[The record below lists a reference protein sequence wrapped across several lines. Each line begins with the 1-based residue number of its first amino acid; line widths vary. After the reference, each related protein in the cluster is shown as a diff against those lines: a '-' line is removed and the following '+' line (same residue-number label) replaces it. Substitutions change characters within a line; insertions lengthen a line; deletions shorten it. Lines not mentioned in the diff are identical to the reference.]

1 VREKLPD
8 DRRDTSLDHRAAVL
22 AIDAGNSKTDV
33 ALVTEDGT
41 VRGRARGGSFRPDR
55 VGAETAVA
63 GLVPLVERARAE
75 AGLDGAGAVARQ
87 VAACLANADLPVEH
101 EALEAAIAARGW
113 GGSIE
118 VFNDTFALLRA
129 GLDEPRGVAVVC
141 GAGIN
146 CAGLL
151 PDGRTARFAA
161 VGHISGDWGGGGN
174 LWQEAMWWA
183 ARAVDGRGPATTLS
197 DALPRHAGL
206 GSMED
211 LIAAV
216 HLGDLS
222 EADCMGLTPVLF
234 EVAAAGDAV
243 AEGLVRRQAE
253 EIVAL
258 AVAAM
263 RRLGVLGEAI
273 PLVLGGGVLTAGH
286 PQLMD
291 EITRLLAERA
301 PLAAAV
307 VVRTPPV
314 VGAALLGLDRLGA
327 LPPVRDR
334 LRDSFGQSPRA
345 RATRDRRRERDPMT
359 ERAPG

>member
-1 VREKLPD
+1 MVQGQPEHPPD
-8 DRRDTSLDHRAAVL
+8 DSAAVL

-63 GLVPLVERARAE
+63 GLVPLVEQARAE
-75 AGLDGAGAVARQ
+75 AGLGDAALTSTGGVARQ

-101 EALEAAIAARGW
+101 EELEAAIAARGW

-183 ARAVDGRGPATTLS
+183 ARAVDGRGPATGLS

-206 GSMED
+206 VDMAD

-222 EADCMGLTPVLF
+222 EAECMGMTPVLF
-234 EVAAAGDAV
+234 EVAASGDAV
-243 AEGLVRRQAE
+243 AEALVRRQAE
-253 EIVAL
+253 EVVAL

-263 RRLGVLGEAI
+263 RRLGVLGE
-273 PLVLGGGVLTAGH
+273 PVPVVLGGGVLTAGH

-291 EITRLLAERA
+291 EITRLLGEQA
-301 PLAAAV
+301 PLATAS

-327 LPPVRDR
+327 PPEVRHR
-334 LRDSFGQSPRA
+334 LRDSF
-345 RATRDRRRERDPMT
+345 
-359 ERAPG
+359 ERAADPEGRAIAVASEG

>member
-1 VREKLPD
+1 MPD
-8 DRRDTSLDHRAAVL
+8 QTAEAPGASEALAAVL
-22 AIDAGNSKTDV
+22 AVDAGNSKTDV
-33 ALVTEDGT
+33 ALVTADGL
-41 VRGRARGGSFRPDR
+41 VRARARGGSFRPDR
-55 VGAETAVA
+55 LGAETAVA
-63 GLVPLVERARAE
+63 GLVPLVERVRAE
-75 AGLDGAGAVARQ
+75 AGLEGPGPVARR
-87 VAACLANADLPVEH
+87 VAACLANADLPAEH
-101 EALEAAIAARGW
+101 EALEAAIAARAW
-113 GGSIE
+113 AGSIE

-183 ARAVDGRGPATTLS
+183 ARAVDGRGPATALS

-206 GSMED
+206 DNMEA
-211 LIAAV
+211 LISAV
-216 HLGDLS
+216 HLGVLS
-222 EADCMGLTPVLF
+222 ESDCMGLTPVLF
-234 EVAAAGDAV
+234 EVAAGGDRV
-243 AEGLVRRQAE
+243 ARDLVLHQAE
-253 EIVAL
+253 EVVAL

-263 RRLGVLGEAI
+263 RRLGVLGEPI
-273 PLVLGGGVLTAGH
+273 PVVLGGGVLTAEH

-291 EITRLLAERA
+291 EIHRLLGERA
-301 PLAAAV
+301 PLATWT

-327 LPPVRDR
+327 PPAARAR
-334 LRDSFGQSPRA
+334 LRESYTTTP
-345 RATRDRRRERDPMT
+345 TPT
-359 ERAPG
+359 

>member
-1 VREKLPD
+1 MG
-8 DRRDTSLDHRAAVL
+8 DHETAAVL

-33 ALVTEDGT
+33 ALVSADGR
-41 VRGRARGGSFRPDR
+41 VLGRARGGAFRPDR

-75 AGLDGAGAVARQ
+75 GGLDGERPGARY
-87 VAACLANADLPVEH
+87 VAACLANADLPLEH
-101 EALEAAIAARGW
+101 EALEAAIAARAW
-113 GGSIE
+113 APSFE

-183 ARAVDGRGPATTLS
+183 ARAVDGRGPATALS
-197 DALPRHAGL
+197 RALPRHAGL
-206 GSMED
+206 DDMAD

-216 HLGDLS
+216 HLGRLT
-222 EADCMGLTPVLF
+222 EAETMGLTPVLF
-234 EVAAAGDAV
+234 EVAAAGDPV

-253 EIVAL
+253 EVVAL

-273 PLVLGGGVLTAGH
+273 PVVLGGGVLTAGH

-291 EITRLLAERA
+291 EIERLLAEQA
-301 PLAAAV
+301 PLAETR

-314 VGAALLGLDRLGA
+314 VGAALLGLDRLDA
-327 LPPVRDR
+327 ARSVRDR
-334 LRDSFGQSPRA
+334 VRQSFGALAPQPEPADDVRDTSEVERA
-345 RATRDRRRERDPMT
+345 R
-359 ERAPG
+359 G

>member
-1 VREKLPD
+1 MGQDLAEHPPD
-8 DRRDTSLDHRAAVL
+8 DSIAVL

-33 ALVTEDGT
+33 ALVSQDGT

-63 GLVPLVERARAE
+63 GLVPLVESARAE
-75 AGLDGAGAVARQ
+75 AGLDGTVVPGGTGGVAHR
-87 VAACLANADLPVEH
+87 VAACLANADLPIEH

-113 GGSIE
+113 GSSIE

-183 ARAVDGRGPATTLS
+183 ARAVDGRGPATRLS

-206 GSMED
+206 GGMPE

-222 EADCMGLTPVLF
+222 EADCMGMTPVLF
-234 EVAAAGDAV
+234 EVAAGGDPV

-253 EIVAL
+253 EVVAL

-263 RRLGVLGEAI
+263 RRLGILGE
-273 PLVLGGGVLTAGH
+273 PVPVVLGGGVLTAGH

-291 EITRLLAERA
+291 EIDRLLGEQA
-301 PLAAAV
+301 PLATAS

-327 LPPVRDR
+327 PPEVRHR
-334 LRDSFGQSPRA
+334 LRDSF
-345 RATRDRRRERDPMT
+345 
-359 ERAPG
+359 ERAAEAGRR

>member
-1 VREKLPD
+1 MD
-8 DRRDTSLDHRAAVL
+8 DDTPAAGAAVL

-33 ALVTEDGT
+33 ALVSADGT
-41 VRGRARGGSFRPDR
+41 VCARARGGSFRPDR

-63 GLVPLVERARAE
+63 GLAPLVDAVRAS
-75 AGLDGAGAVARQ
+75 AGLDSDGPVAMH
-87 VAACLANADLPVEH
+87 VSACLANVDFPIEH
-101 EALEAAIAARGW
+101 ESLESAIADHGW
-113 GGSIE
+113 GSTVE

-161 VGHISGDWGGGGN
+161 VGHISGDWGGGGG

-183 ARAVDGRGPATTLS
+183 ARAVDGRGPATALT
-197 DALPRHAGL
+197 DALPRHAGVAT
-206 GSMED
+206 MTE
-211 LIAAV
+211 LIEAV
-216 HLGDLS
+216 HLGRLS
-222 EADCMGLTPVLF
+222 EAECMDLNPVLF
-234 EVAAAGDAV
+234 AVAADGDAV
-243 AEGLVRRQAE
+243 ASDVVLRQAME
-253 EIVAL
+253 VAAL

-263 RRLGVLGEAI
+263 RRLGVLGEPI
-273 PLVLGGGVLTAGH
+273 PVVLGGGVLTAGH

-291 EITRLLAERA
+291 EIDRLLAEQA
-301 PLAAAV
+301 PLATAA

-327 LPPVRDR
+327 PATARDR
-334 LRDSFGQSPRA
+334 LRASFEGRAPEGKRGRNPRRA
-345 RATRDRRRERDPMT
+345 RA
-359 ERAPG
+359 

>member
-1 VREKLPD
+1 MSVL
-8 DRRDTSLDHRAAVL
+8 AAVL
-22 AIDAGNSKTDV
+22 AIDAGNSKTDI
-33 ALVTEDGT
+33 ALVTHDGT
-41 VRGRARGGSFRPDR
+41 VRGTARGGSFRPDR
-55 VGAETAVA
+55 LGAEAAVA
-63 GLVPLVERARAE
+63 GLAPLVEQACAE
-75 AGLDGAGAVARQ
+75 AGLTADGPVARR

-113 GGSIE
+113 AGSIE

-206 GSMED
+206 ERMAD

-216 HLGDLS
+216 HLGALS
-222 EADCMGLTPVLF
+222 ETECRSLTPVLF
-234 EVAAAGDAV
+234 EVAAGGDPV
-243 AEGLVRRQAE
+243 ATGLVLRQAE
-253 EIVAL
+253 EVVAL

-263 RRLGVLGEAI
+263 RRLGVLGEPI
-273 PLVLGGGVLTAGH
+273 PVVLGGGVLTARH

-291 EITRLLAERA
+291 EIDRLLAERA
-301 PLAAAV
+301 PQAAATV
-307 VVRTPPV
+307 VTTPPV
-314 VGAALLGLDRLGA
+314 VGAALLRLDRLDA
-327 LPPVRDR
+327 PASVRER
-334 LRDSFGQSPRA
+334 LRESYRSRDDSAAGPSPA
-345 RATRDRRRERDPMT
+345 
-359 ERAPG
+359 

>member
-1 VREKLPD
+1 MD
-8 DRRDTSLDHRAAVL
+8 LDVSAAAAAVL

-33 ALVTEDGT
+33 ALVGAEGT
-41 VRGRARGGSFRPDR
+41 VLATARGGSFRPDR
-55 VGAETAVA
+55 VGAEAAVA
-63 GLVPLVERARAE
+63 GLVPLVDQARTA
-75 AGLDGAGAVARQ
+75 AGFDGTDRLALR

-101 EALEAAIAARGW
+101 EALESAIASHGW
-113 GGSIE
+113 AGTIE

-183 ARAVDGRGPATTLS
+183 ARAVDGRGPATALS
-197 DALPRHAGL
+197 QALPRHAGL
-206 GSMED
+206 ADMDD
-211 LIAAV
+211 LITAV
-216 HLGDLS
+216 RLGRLS
-222 EADCMGLTPVLF
+222 EAQCMQLTPVLF
-234 EVAAAGDAV
+234 EVAANGDEV
-243 AEGLVRRQAE
+243 ATALVLRQADE
-253 EIVAL
+253 VVAL

-263 RRLGVLGEAI
+263 RTLGVLDEPI
-273 PLVLGGGVLTAGH
+273 PVVLGGGVITAGH
-286 PQLMD
+286 RQLMD

-301 PLAAAV
+301 PLASPV

-314 VGAALLGLDRLGA
+314 VGAALLGLDRLEA
-327 LPPVRDR
+327 PPAAQER
-334 LRDSFGQSPRA
+334 LRLAFPAVQKRA
-345 RATRDRRRERDPMT
+345 VS
-359 ERAPG
+359 